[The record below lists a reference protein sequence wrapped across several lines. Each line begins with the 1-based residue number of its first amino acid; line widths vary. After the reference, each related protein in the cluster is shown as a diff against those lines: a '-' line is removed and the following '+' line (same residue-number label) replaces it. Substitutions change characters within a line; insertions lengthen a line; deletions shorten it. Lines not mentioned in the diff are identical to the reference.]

1 LSISLVARTA
11 ALALAA
17 AVGLSAC
24 GGGSATRSSSASSA
38 GPAGGATLI
47 EARVKDA
54 IVMDPA
60 QATDGMS
67 LNLSQEILK
76 GLVDF
81 KLGTFDVQPAIARS
95 WTISPDGRVWTFA
108 LKHGLKFSDGT
119 PIDAAAVK
127 FNFDRWR
134 LVSDPYHGNLPF
146 GYYASMFGGFPGLI
160 ADVRAP
166 KPDTV
171 VISIARPFSPFL
183 HDLAMPSFAISS
195 PTAIRANADSYGQ
208 PGTPPVGWGP
218 YTLAE
223 WVKDDHMTLTAN
235 PNYPGTPAYGT
246 VVVRD
251 IPDQSTSVL
260 EMQKGTVDILTD
272 PRPDD
277 AASLAKQAGLTVAY
291 QPANNNSYVAF
302 NMDRKP
308 FDDLGVRRA
317 MAYAIDVT
325 AIVKGLYPKGAM
337 VASNWTPPGMLGEN
351 ASLKPYPHDV
361 AKAKALLASAGF
373 PKGFATELFYP
384 TTPRPYMP
392 EPQRIAETIQAQLAQ
407 AGVTVTLQ
415 PFEWGTFLDKVRHGE
430 HPMCLIGW
438 SGDNGDPDNFFIPLL
453 DKDTADAKPNGQN
466 YSFWRDEAFHQL
478 LMSGQAATGDAK
490 RAPFYR
496 QANARILDQMPAL
509 PIVHVAV
516 PIVLKDTIGGFVPS
530 PDTHIA
536 FEFLKPK
543 K

>member
-1 LSISLVARTA
+1 MPLSSIARCAT
-11 ALALAA
+11 LALVTALGATACGSGTASGSSAPNAA
-17 AVGLSAC
+17 AS
-24 GGGSATRSSSASSA
+24 
-38 GPAGGATLI
+38 GGATLI

-54 IVMDPA
+54 LVMDPA

-81 KLGTFDVQPAIARS
+81 KLGTFDVQPAIAKS
-95 WTISPDGRVWTFA
+95 WTISPDGRVWTFV
-108 LKHGLKFSDGT
+108 LKQGLKFSDGT
-119 PIDAAAVK
+119 AIDAEAVK

-134 LVSDPYHGNLPF
+134 LVSDPYHGNF
-146 GYYASMFGGFPGLI
+146 GYGYYASMFGGFPGLI

-195 PTAIRANADSYGQ
+195 PTAIRANASSYGQ

-223 WVKDDHMTLTAN
+223 WVKDDHITLIAN
-235 PNYPGTPAYGT
+235 PYYPVKPAYAT
-246 VVVRD
+246 VIVRD

-260 EMQKGTVDILTD
+260 EMEKGTVDILTD

-277 AASLAKQAGLTVAY
+277 AAALAKQAGLTVAY

-302 NMDRKP
+302 NVDRAP
-308 FDDLGVRRA
+308 FDKLDVRRA
-317 MAYAIDVT
+317 MAYAIDVD
-325 AIVKGLYPKGAM
+325 AIVKGFYPKGAF
-337 VASNWTPPGMLGEN
+337 VAANWTPPGMLGEN
-351 ASLKPYPHDV
+351 RAVKPYPHDV

-373 PKGFATELFYP
+373 PKGFATDLFYP
-384 TTPRPYMP
+384 TLPRPYMP
-392 EPQRIAETIQAQLAQ
+392 EPQRIAETIQADLAQ

-415 PFEWGTFLDKVRHGE
+415 PFEWGAFLDKVKHGE

-438 SGDNGDPDNFFIPLL
+438 SGDNGDPDNFMVPLL
-453 DKDTADAKPNGQN
+453 DKDTANAKPNGQN
-466 YSFWRDEAFHQL
+466 YSFWRDEVFHQL
-478 LMSGQAATGDAK
+478 LMRGQTTAGDAK
-490 RAPFYR
+490 RGPIYA
-496 QANARILDQMPAL
+496 QANARISDQVPAL

-516 PIVLKDTIGGFVPS
+516 PIVLKNGIGGFVPS

>member
-1 LSISLVARTA
+1 VPITPIARAT
-11 ALALAA
+11 ALALVAS
-17 AVGLSAC
+17 VGLSAC
-24 GGGSATRSSSASSA
+24 GGGSPSRATSSHAV
-38 GPAGGATLI
+38 AGGATLI

-81 KLGTFDVQPAIARS
+81 KLGTFDVRPAIAKS
-95 WTISPDGRVWTFA
+95 WTVSPDARVWTFR
-108 LKHGLKFSDGT
+108 LRPGLKFSDGT

-134 LVSDPYHGNLPF
+134 LTSDPYHGNLPF

-160 ADVRAP
+160 TDVRAP
-166 KPDTV
+166 KSDTV
-171 VISIARPFSPFL
+171 VISIARAFSPFL

-223 WVKDDHMTLTAN
+223 WVKDDHMTLAAN
-235 PNYPGTPAYGT
+235 PDYPGKPAYTT

-277 AASLAKQAGLTVAY
+277 AVTLAKQAGLTVAY

-302 NMDRKP
+302 NVDRKP
-308 FDDLGVRRA
+308 FGDLRVRRA
-317 MAYAIDVT
+317 MAYAIDVD
-325 AIVKGLYPKGAM
+325 AIVTGLYPKGAM
-337 VASNWTPPGMLGEN
+337 VAYNWTPPGMLGDDP
-351 ASLKPYPHDV
+351 SVRPYPHDV
-361 AKAKALLASAGF
+361 AKAKALLAAAGF
-373 PKGFATELFYP
+373 PKGFATDLYYP
-384 TTPRPYMP
+384 TLPRPYMP

-407 AGVTVTLQ
+407 AGVAVTLQ

-438 SGDNGDPDNFFIPLL
+438 SGDNGDPDNFFVPLL
-453 DKDTADAKPNGQN
+453 DKDTANAKPNGQN
-466 YSFWRDEAFHQL
+466 YSFWRDEAFHKL
-478 LMSGQAATGDAK
+478 LMSGQAAVGDAK

-496 QANARILDQMPAL
+496 QANARIADQVPAL
-509 PIVHVAV
+509 PIVHVEV
-516 PIVLKDTIGGFVPS
+516 PIVLKDGIAGFVPS

>member
-1 LSISLVARTA
+1 MSSTGTSRIVAFTLA
-11 ALALAA
+11 AL
-17 AVGLSAC
+17 VGLSAC
-24 GGGSATRSSSASSA
+24 GGGSSSRTTSGGTA
-38 GPAGGATLI
+38 GATLI
-47 EARVKDA
+47 EARVKDS

-67 LNLSQEILK
+67 LNLTQEILK

-81 KLGTFDVQPAIARS
+81 KLGTFAIQPAIAKS
-95 WTISPDGRVWTFA
+95 WTTSPDGRIWTFV
-108 LKHGLKFSDGT
+108 LNPGLKFSDGT
-119 PIDAAAVK
+119 AVDAEAVK

-134 LVSDPYHGNLPF
+134 LTADPYHGSMIY

-160 ADVRAP
+160 TDVRAP

-195 PTAIRANADSYGQ
+195 PTAIRANAQTYGQ

-223 WVKDDHMTLTAN
+223 WVKDDHITLAVN
-235 PNYPGTPAYGT
+235 PNYPVKPAYST
-246 VVVRD
+246 IIVRD

-277 AASLAKQAGLTVAY
+277 AATLAKQPGLTVAY

-308 FDDLGVRRA
+308 FDNLDVRRA
-317 MAYAIDVT
+317 MAYAIDVS

-337 VASNWTPPGMLGEN
+337 VANNWTPPGMIGEN
-351 ASLKPYPHDV
+351 PSVKAYPHDV
-361 AKAKALLASAGF
+361 AKAKQLLATAGF
-373 PKGFATELFYP
+373 PKGFATELYYP
-384 TTPRPYMP
+384 TLPRPYMP
-392 EPQRIAETIQAQLAQ
+392 EPQRIAETIQADLAQ
-407 AGVTVTLQ
+407 AGVVVTLQ
-415 PFEWGTFLDKVRHGE
+415 PFEWGVFLDKVRRGE
-430 HPMCLIGW
+430 DPMCLIGW
-438 SGDNGDPDNFFIPLL
+438 SGDNGDPDNFMVPLL

-466 YSFWRDEAFHQL
+466 YSFWRDETFHRL
-478 LMSGQAATGDAK
+478 LMLGQATVGDAK
-490 RAPFYR
+490 RAPIYA
-496 QANARILDQMPAL
+496 QANARIADQVPAL
-509 PIVHVAV
+509 PIVHVTV
-516 PIVLKDTIGGFVPS
+516 PIVLKDGVGGFVPS
-530 PDTHIA
+530 PDTHVA